1 MFERNTNVGFD
12 FDWSTVPDSNV
23 TKRNLTLINEYLQAN
38 KQEVD
43 WDNIYNINGIPIY
56 LNTGEENISITLSGG
71 ADSSMLLFLLCSL
84 IQDLKINPTIHAITL
99 VRFWRERI
107 YIEDLVAS
115 VIKFINTKFPDIK
128 IKSHFGFIPTA
139 LETTPLENLNFRLD
153 PVFSLSPPDHLKDR
167 FADVYAVSDY
177 TNYVCERNNIGY
189 SYSGTTTNPDY
200 DIEGS
205 PEFRKVKEITPESY
219 AYQFYKKI
227 NDDIFS
233 ISPFEHI
240 QKNWVMAQYE
250 NFGLEDYMMM
260 TRSCEGG
267 NFRMNKVF
275 GEGKWDTEGSK
286 YVCGECFFCNERS
299 WAWNDRA
306 TFLIKK

>member
-12 FDWSTVPDSNV
+12 FDWSTVPDSNI
-23 TKRNLTLINEYLQAN
+23 TKRNLTVVNNFLQAN
-38 KQEVD
+38 KNNVD
-43 WDNIYNINGIPIY
+43 WKNIFNINGIPIY
-56 LNTGEENISITLSGG
+56 LNTEEENIAITLSGG

-99 VRFWRERI
+99 VRFWRDRI

-153 PVFSLSPPDHLKDR
+153 PVWSGRKPDDLKGR
-167 FADVYAVSDY
+167 FADVYAVGDY
-177 TNYVCERNNIGY
+177 TDYVCDRNNIGY
-189 SYSGTTTNPDY
+189 AYTGTTTNPEHE
-200 DIEGS
+200 IALA
-205 PEFRKVKEITPESY
+205 PEFRKVKEITPDSFSY
-219 AYQFYKKI
+219 QYFKKI
-227 NDDIFS
+227 GNNRFQMG
-233 ISPFEHI
+233 PFEHL

-267 NFRMNKVF
+267 KYGMNLVF
-275 GEGKWDTEGSK
+275 GKGNWTAEGSK
-286 YVCGECFFCNERS
+286 YVCGRCFFCNERS
-299 WAWNDRA
+299 WAWTER
-306 TFLIKK
+306 TPFLIKK